1 MVTRKIAFMARALL
15 PELHA
20 VNYGRRKRYNEHK
33 GAVRKGKLVM
43 PRIGRLVGLWS
54 LVLMLILVPHV
65 VAQGQEVT
73 VQLLAFNDL
82 HGHLEPANLT
92 FTLPDGQRIPA
103 GGVEY
108 LATHIKQLRRKNPHT
123 LLVSAGD
130 SIGASPLL
138 SALFHD
144 EPTIEALN
152 AMQLAVN
159 AVGNHE
165 FDRGAAELLRLQ
177 KGGCHPQDGCQG
189 KRRFEGAKF
198 QYLAANVI
206 DEKTGQPILP
216 AYKVY
221 TFAGVKIAF
230 IGMTLEGTPQIVA
243 PSGIQ
248 GLRFQ
253 DEADTVN
260 ALVPE
265 LQKQG
270 IQAIVVLVHEGG
282 LPTGGFNE
290 CPGITGPIVDIVQR
304 THPAVD
310 VFITG
315 HTHQAYNCVL
325 DGRVVTSAAAF
336 GRLLTEIDLTLDRR
350 TQDVRSV
357 RANNRIVT
365 RDVPADK
372 TLTRLLN
379 RYKILADPLA
389 NRVIGQITADIL
401 RTPSPSGEMPLGNLI
416 ADAQLAATQA
426 PDQGGAV
433 VAFMN
438 PGGIRAEL
446 TYTPGGQVTYGQAFA
461 VQPFGNNLVTMTLT
475 GAQIK
480 ALLEQ
485 QFDNPVPGQN
495 RMLQVSQGFRYR
507 WSATAP
513 PGQRVL
519 EMTLNGQ
526 PIRPEQTYRV
536 TVNSFLADGG
546 DNFTV
551 LRQGTERVGGVTDL
565 AALEAYFRARSPL
578 SPPPLGRILQ

>member
-1 MVTRKIAFMARALL
+1 MNQMFKIL
-15 PELHA
+15 
-20 VNYGRRKRYNEHK
+20 
-33 GAVRKGKLVM
+33 
-43 PRIGRLVGLWS
+43 LVGLCS
-54 LVLMLILVPHV
+54 LVLTLVFVPRIA
-65 VAQGQEVT
+65 AQGESVT
-73 VQLLAFNDL
+73 VQLIAFNDL
-82 HGHLEPANLT
+82 HGNLEPANLT
-92 FTLPDGQRIPA
+92 FSLPDGQRIPA

-108 LATHIKQLRRKNPHT
+108 LATHIKQLRRKHPYT

-130 SIGASPLL
+130 SIGATPLL

-144 EPTIEALN
+144 EPTIEALD

-165 FDRGAAELLRLQ
+165 FDQGTTELLRLQ
-177 KGGCHPQDGCQG
+177 KGGCHPLDGCRDNQ
-189 KRRFEGAKF
+189 RFRGAKF

-206 DEKTGQPILP
+206 NEKTGQPILP
-216 AYKVY
+216 AYKIY
-221 TFAGVKIAF
+221 TFDGVKIAF
-230 IGMTLEGTPQIVA
+230 IGMTLEGTPKIV
-243 PSGIQ
+243 SQRGIV

-253 DEADTVN
+253 NEAATVN

-270 IQAIVVLVHEGG
+270 VQAIVVLVHEGG
-282 LPTGGFNE
+282 LPTGGYNE
-290 CPGITGPIVDIVQR
+290 CPSISGPIVEIVQR
-304 THPAVD
+304 TDPAVD

-325 DGRVVTSAAAF
+325 DGRVVTSAASF
-336 GRLLTEIDLTLDRR
+336 GRLLTEITLTLDRR
-350 TQDVRSV
+350 TKDVRSV
-357 RANNRIVT
+357 RANNLIVT
-365 RDVPADK
+365 RDVPADG
-372 TLTRLLN
+372 TLTRLIN
-379 RYKILADPLA
+379 RYKALADPLA

-401 RTPSPSGEMPLGNLI
+401 RTASPSGEMPLGNLI

-426 PDQGGAV
+426 PEQGGAV

-446 TYTPGGQVTYGQAFA
+446 TYGPGGNVTYGQAFA

-485 QFDNPVPGQN
+485 QFDNPAPGQN
-495 RMLQVSQGFRYR
+495 RILQVSQGFRYR
-507 WSATAP
+507 WSLTAP
-513 PGQRVL
+513 PGNRVQ
-519 EMTLNGQ
+519 EMSLNGQ

-551 LRQGTERVGGVTDL
+551 LRQGQERVGGVTDL
-565 AALEAYFRARSPL
+565 AAWEAYFRAQSPV
-578 SPPPLGRILQ
+578 SPPALGRIVN

>member
-1 MVTRKIAFMARALL
+1 MNQMFKILL
-15 PELHA
+15 VSLC
-20 VNYGRRKRYNEHK
+20 
-33 GAVRKGKLVM
+33 
-43 PRIGRLVGLWS
+43 S
-54 LVLMLILVPHV
+54 LVLTLVFMPMIS
-65 VAQGQEVT
+65 AQNQSVT
-73 VQLLAFNDL
+73 VQLIAFNDL
-82 HGHLEPANLT
+82 HGNLEPANLT

-108 LATHIKQLRRKNPHT
+108 LATHIKQLRRKNPRT

-144 EPTIEALN
+144 EPTIEALD

-165 FDRGAAELLRLQ
+165 FDQGATELLRLQ

-189 KRRFEGAKF
+189 NRRFGGAKF

-216 AYKVY
+216 AYKIY
-221 TFAGVKIAF
+221 TFDGVKIAF
-230 IGMTLEGTPQIVA
+230 IGMTLEGTPKIV
-243 PSGIQ
+243 SQRGIV

-253 DEADTVN
+253 NEADTVN

-282 LPTGGFNE
+282 MPAGGFNE
-290 CPGITGPIVDIVQR
+290 CPSISGAIVDIVQR
-304 THPAVD
+304 TNPAVD
-310 VFITG
+310 LFITG

-325 DGRVVTSAAAF
+325 DGRVVTSASAF
-336 GRLLTEIDLTLDRR
+336 GRLITDINLTLDRR
-350 TQDVRSV
+350 TKDVRLIQ
-357 RANNRIVT
+357 ANNLIVT
-365 RDVPADK
+365 RDVPADG
-372 TLTRLLN
+372 TLTRLIN
-379 RYKILADPLA
+379 RYKALADPLA

-401 RTPSPSGEMPLGNLI
+401 RTASPSGEMPLGNLI

-426 PDQGGAV
+426 SDQGSAV

-446 TYTPGGQVTYGQAFA
+446 TYAPGGNVTYGQAFA

-495 RMLQVSQGFRYR
+495 RILQVSQGFRYR
-507 WSATAP
+507 WSPTAS
-513 PGQRVL
+513 PGNRVL

-551 LRQGTERVGGVTDL
+551 LRQGQERVGGVTDL
-565 AALEAYFRARSPL
+565 AAWEAYFRAQSPV
-578 SPPPLGRILQ
+578 SPPALGRIQNGL

>member
-1 MVTRKIAFMARALL
+1 MVHQGE
-15 PELHA
+15 P
-20 VNYGRRKRYNEHK
+20 
-33 GAVRKGKLVM
+33 VM
-43 PRIGRLVGLWS
+43 PRLGKILWAGFLS
-54 LVLMLILVPHV
+54 LLLTLIVIPQIL
-65 VAQGQEVT
+65 AQGNEVT

-82 HGHLEPANLT
+82 HGHLEAGNLT

-108 LATHIKQLRRKNPHT
+108 LATHIKQLRRQYRHSV
-123 LLVSAGD
+123 LVSAGD
-130 SIGASPLL
+130 AIGASPLL

-144 EPTIEALN
+144 EPTIEALD

-165 FDRGAAELLRLQ
+165 FDRGVAELLRLQ
-177 KGGCHPQDGCQG
+177 QGGCHPQEGCLG
-189 KRRFEGAKF
+189 NRRFAGAKF

-216 AYKVY
+216 PYKIY
-221 TFAGVKIAF
+221 RFDGVKVAF
-230 IGMTLEGTPQIVA
+230 IGMTLQGTPQIVA

-248 GLRFQ
+248 GLRFL

-282 LPTGGFNE
+282 FPTGGYNE
-290 CPGITGPIVDIVQR
+290 CPGISGPIVDIVRR
-304 THPAVD
+304 TDPAVD

-325 DGRVVTSAAAF
+325 AGRVVTSAAAF
-336 GRLLTEIDLTLDRR
+336 GRLLTEITLTLNRR
-350 TQDVRSV
+350 TQDVQAV
-357 RANNRIVT
+357 RANNLIVT
-365 RDVPADK
+365 RDVPPDG
-372 TLTRLLN
+372 TLTRLLR
-379 RYKILADPLA
+379 RYKALADPLA

-426 PDQGGAV
+426 PEQGGAV

-438 PGGIRAEL
+438 PGGIRADL
-446 TYTPGGQVTYGQAFA
+446 TYTAGGQVTYGQAFA

-475 GAQIK
+475 GAEIK

-485 QFDNPVPGQN
+485 QFDNPAPGQN
-495 RMLQVSQGFRYR
+495 RILQVSQGFRYR
-507 WSATAP
+507 WLPTAP
-513 PGQRVL
+513 PGQRVQ
-519 EMTLNGQ
+519 EITLNGQ
-526 PIRPEQTYRV
+526 PLRPEQTYRV

-551 LRQGTERVGGVTDL
+551 LRQGRDRLGGVTDL
-565 AALEAYFRARSPL
+565 AAWEAYFRAHSPL
-578 SPPPLGRILQ
+578 SPPALGRILN

>member
-1 MVTRKIAFMARALL
+1 MV
-15 PELHA
+15 HQ
-20 VNYGRRKRYNEHK
+20 
-33 GAVRKGKLVM
+33 GKLVM
-43 PRIGRLVGLWS
+43 PRLGKILWAGFLSLLVT
-54 LVLMLILVPHV
+54 LVVIPQIL
-65 VAQGQEVT
+65 AQGHEVT
-73 VQLLAFNDL
+73 VQVLAFNDL
-82 HGHLEPANLT
+82 HGHLEPTNLT
-92 FTLPDGQRIPA
+92 FTLPGGQPIPA

-108 LATHIKQLRRKNPHT
+108 LATHIQQLRRKYRHSV
-123 LLVSAGD
+123 LVSAGD
-130 SIGASPLL
+130 AIGASPLL

-152 AMQLAVN
+152 ALQLAVS

-177 KGGCHPQDGCQG
+177 QGGCHPQEGCLG
-189 KRRFEGAKF
+189 NRRFAGAKF
-198 QYLAANVI
+198 QYLAANVM
-206 DEKTGQPILP
+206 DEQTGQPILP
-216 AYKVY
+216 PYKIY
-221 TFAGVKIAF
+221 TFDGVNVAF
-230 IGMTLEGTPQIVA
+230 IGMTLQGTPQIVA

-248 GLRFQ
+248 GLRFL
-253 DEADTVN
+253 DEADTMN

-270 IQAIVVLVHEGG
+270 IQAIVALVHEGG
-282 LPTGGFNE
+282 FPTGGYNE
-290 CPGITGPIVDIVQR
+290 CPGISGPIVDIVRR
-304 THPAVD
+304 TDPAVD

-336 GRLLTEIDLTLDRR
+336 GRLLTEITLTLDRR
-350 TQDVRSV
+350 TQDVQAV
-357 RANNRIVT
+357 RANNLIVT
-365 RDVPADK
+365 RDVPADG
-372 TLTRLLN
+372 TLTRLLR
-379 RYKILADPLA
+379 RYKALADPLA

-426 PDQGGAV
+426 PEQGGAV
-433 VAFMN
+433 VALMN
-438 PGGIRAEL
+438 PGGIRADL

-475 GAQIK
+475 GAEIK

-495 RMLQVSQGFRYR
+495 RILQVSQGFRYR
-507 WSATAP
+507 WLPTAP
-513 PGQRVL
+513 PGQRVQ
-519 EMTLNGQ
+519 EITLNGQ
-526 PIRPEQTYRV
+526 PLRPEQTYRV

-551 LRQGTERVGGVTDL
+551 LRQGRDRLGGVTDL
-565 AALEAYFRARSPL
+565 AAWEAYFRAHSPI
-578 SPPPLGRILQ
+578 SPPALGRILN